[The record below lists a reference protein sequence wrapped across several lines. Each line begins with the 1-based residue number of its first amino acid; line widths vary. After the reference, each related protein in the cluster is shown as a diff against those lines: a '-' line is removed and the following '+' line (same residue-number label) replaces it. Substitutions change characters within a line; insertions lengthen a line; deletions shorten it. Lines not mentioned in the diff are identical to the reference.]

1 MFDLRP
7 GAGGPSNTN
16 HRFHMP
22 SSFSSKQL
30 LTAAIDAVI
39 VLAAAGHETFAW
51 AHWPVY
57 AAALAAQLTLS
68 TLFAC
73 LRDRIDDGQGP
84 PLRDVMGVPTAMDV
98 ILTFPALSIAAV
110 AGDAPLGT
118 ALTWAALLT
127 IAAGILSE
135 RNGRPT
141 RATERDAM
149 PGCATSRSATCADRR
164 LPRQPPGSSTITPA
178 PPIAGA
184 VLSSRRLTVRGS
196 SCLVGES
203 SPATTAGVSIA
214 IAG

>member
-1 MFDLRP
+1 
-7 GAGGPSNTN
+7 
-16 HRFHMP
+16 MP

-57 AAALAAQLTLS
+57 AAALAAQLILS

-73 LRDRIDDGQGP
+73 LRDRIHDGQKP

-98 ILTFPALSIAAV
+98 ILTLPALSIAAV
-110 AGDAPLGT
+110 AGNAPFGD

-135 RNGRPT
+135 RNARPI
-141 RATERDAM
+141 RATERHAE
-149 PGCATSRSATCADRR
+149 PGCASSRSATCAERR
-164 LPRQPPGSSTITPA
+164 LPRQRLGSSTITPA

-184 VLSSRRLTVRGS
+184 VVRSRRLTARGS

-203 SPATTAGVSIA
+203 SPATTGGVLIAFAG
-214 IAG
+214 

>member
-1 MFDLRP
+1 
-7 GAGGPSNTN
+7 
-16 HRFHMP
+16 MP

-73 LRDRIDDGQGP
+73 LRDRIHDGQKP
-84 PLRDVMGVPTAMDV
+84 PLRDVMGVPTAMEV
-98 ILTFPALSIAAV
+98 ILTLPALSIAAV
-110 AGDAPLGT
+110 AGNASFGD

-135 RNGRPT
+135 RNARPI
-141 RATERDAM
+141 RATERHAE
-149 PGCATSRSATCADRR
+149 PGCASSRSATDDRR
-164 LPRQPPGSSTITPA
+164 SLDRLRGVTDRLRGVIAQRRQR
-178 PPIAGA
+178 PIGY
-184 VLSSRRLTVRGS
+184 VFCWYSWMTRLLADLHVT
-196 SCLVGES
+196 
-203 SPATTAGVSIA
+203 
-214 IAG
+214 